1 MPLGI
6 QRLNA
11 HQTHPNDLII
21 FIKPLPGPTAPF
33 AQDFLSRVAAIC
45 KPIMAASHLSVTT
58 LEEHEPNREFVGR
71 NFNNGEIIQLV
82 LQAPRTGHGWLSFR
96 SVQMVMMH
104 ELAHC
109 VHMNHGRDFWKTRN
123 RFAGEL
129 RGLWGKGYTGDGFWG
144 RGQTVLSRGYEHQGG
159 WEEELMP
166 ERLCGG
172 TFRTRR
178 GRKRKRGG
186 VKSEELTY
194 KERQQRRI
202 ERKFGTNGQVLGSE
216 EDARVKLENGKK
228 LKGKPR
234 VAGSSRGRELR
245 VAAALARFGAQKEEK
260 VKKEEAAATTTT
272 TDSES
277 DSESEDSKSEKEAF
291 DLNGSKLL
299 DSKGRGLVKIC
310 EDEDDD
316 DMQVKQEMNEM
327 QELAAIQ
334 PHEVP
339 PRPRSPEAP
348 IRVKQE
354 QQHRERNAD
363 NDPHEERTVV
373 ETAPTPPIKREAT
386 TTPPTSAPLP
396 TQTEE
401 MTTATPSA
409 ESPAAR
415 EKELTCCPICS
426 LANEPRAL
434 LCVACSHVLQPR
446 LMPGHWRCEN
456 AACGRTSM
464 YINAGDCGICG
475 VCCGRRRRR

>member
-1 MPLGI
+1 
-6 QRLNA
+6 
-11 HQTHPNDLII
+11 
-21 FIKPLPGPTAPF
+21 
-33 AQDFLSRVAAIC
+33 
-45 KPIMAASHLSVTT
+45 
-58 LEEHEPNREFVGR
+58 
-71 NFNNGEIIQLV
+71 
-82 LQAPRTGHGWLSFR
+82 
-96 SVQMVMMH
+96 
-104 ELAHC
+104 
-109 VHMNHGRDFWKTRN
+109 
-123 RFAGEL
+123 
-129 RGLWGKGYTGDGFWG
+129 
-144 RGQTVLSRGYEHQGG
+144 
-159 WEEELMP
+159 MP

-216 EDARVKLENGKK
+216 DDARVKLENGKK

-260 VKKEEAAATTTT
+260 VKKEEAAAATTTT

-316 DMQVKQEMNEM
+316 DDMQVKQEMNEM

-339 PRPRSPEAP
+339 PSPRSPEAP

-354 QQHRERNAD
+354 QHRERNAD
-363 NDPHEERTVV
+363 NDPHAERTVV

-386 TTPPTSAPLP
+386 TKTPPASAPLP
-396 TQTEE
+396 TKTDE
-401 MTTATPSA
+401 MTTATPST
-409 ESPAAR
+409 ESPAA
-415 EKELTCCPICS
+415 PS
-426 LANEPRAL
+426 ADARAL
-434 LCVACSHVLQPR
+434 EVRERSLWKNKHVHQCWRLRDMWGLRKEEDTIAALKKVAVAELV
-446 LMPGHWRCEN
+446 GN
-456 AACGRTSM
+456 G
-464 YINAGDCGICG
+464 
-475 VCCGRRRRR
+475 